1 MIRYSQKKCKR
12 CVMKKS
18 YIKYFAALLL
28 FGTNGIVASFID
40 LSSYEI
46 VLLRTFIGSI
56 LLIALFFLTRNKL
69 TFYKHK
75 KDSLFLLLSGIA
87 MGTSWMFLYEAY
99 AQIGV
104 SIASLCYY
112 CGPVIVMA
120 LSPILFKEKLTAL
133 KLFGFA
139 AVLIGIV
146 LVNGSVFDGNNNL
159 WGIFCGLMSALMYA
173 AMVICNKK
181 AQRIQGIENATLQL
195 FTSFLTV
202 FIFVLFKQG
211 LTFHMHTEDIIPM
224 LILGLFNTG
233 IGCFFYFSS
242 IGKLAIQTVAVCGYL
257 EPLSAV
263 IFSVVLLKE
272 NLSPIQISGA
282 ILIIGGA
289 IFSELISKKNKNG

>member
-1 MIRYSQKKCKR
+1 MKR
-12 CVMKKS
+12 S
-18 YIKYFAALLL
+18 YMKYFAALLL
-28 FGTNGIVASFID
+28 FGFNGIVASFID

-46 VLLRTFIGSI
+46 VLLRTFIGNV

-69 TFYKHK
+69 TFYQYKN
-75 KDSLFLLLSGIA
+75 DSLFLLLSGIA

-120 LSPILFKEKLTAL
+120 LSPLLFREKLTAS
-133 KLFGFA
+133 KLCGFA
-139 AVLIGIV
+139 AVLIGII
-146 LVNGSVFDGNNNL
+146 LVNGSAFNGNGNL
-159 WGIFCGLMSALMYA
+159 WGIFCGLMSAVMYA

-181 AQRIQGIENATLQL
+181 ARRITGVEHATLQL
-195 FTSFLTV
+195 FVSFLTV

-211 LTFHMHTEDIIPM
+211 LTVHLHTEDIIPV

-233 IGCFFYFSS
+233 IGCYFYFSS
-242 IGKLAIQTVAVCGYL
+242 IGKLPVQTVAVCGYL

-263 IFSVVLLKE
+263 VFSVIVLHETML
-272 NLSPIQISGA
+272 PIRILGA
-282 ILIIGGA
+282 ALIIGGA
-289 IFSELISKKNKNG
+289 VSSELVKRKTS

>member
-1 MIRYSQKKCKR
+1 MKR
-12 CVMKKS
+12 S
-18 YIKYFAALLL
+18 YMKYFAALLL
-28 FGTNGIVASFID
+28 FGFNGIVASFID

-46 VLLRTFIGSI
+46 VLLRTFIGSV

-69 TFYKHK
+69 TFYQYKN
-75 KDSLFLLLSGIA
+75 DSLFLLLSGIA

-120 LSPILFKEKLTAL
+120 LSPLLFREKLTAS
-133 KLFGFA
+133 KLCGFA
-139 AVLIGIV
+139 AVLIGII
-146 LVNGSVFDGNNNL
+146 LVNGSAFNGNGNL
-159 WGIFCGLMSALMYA
+159 WGIFCGLMSAVMYA

-181 AQRIQGIENATLQL
+181 AQRITGMENATLQL
-195 FTSFLTV
+195 FVSFLTV

-211 LTFHMHTEDIIPM
+211 LTVHLHTEDIIPV

-233 IGCFFYFSS
+233 IGCYFYFSS
-242 IGKLAIQTVAVCGYL
+242 IGKLPVQTVAVCGYL

-263 IFSVVLLKE
+263 VFSVIVLHETML
-272 NLSPIQISGA
+272 PIRILGA
-282 ILIIGGA
+282 ALIIGGA
-289 IFSELISKKNKNG
+289 VSSELVKRKTS

>member
-1 MIRYSQKKCKR
+1 
-12 CVMKKS
+12 MKKS
-18 YIKYFAALLL
+18 YIKYFTALLL
-28 FGTNGIVASFID
+28 FGSNGIVASFIH

-46 VLLRTFIGSI
+46 VLLRTFIGSV

-75 KDSLFLLLSGIA
+75 KDSLFLALSGIA

-120 LSPILFKEKLTAL
+120 LSPILFKEKLTAV
-133 KLFGFA
+133 KVIGFI
-139 AVLIGIV
+139 AVLAGIF
-146 LVNGSVFDGNNNL
+146 LVNGNAFDGNGNG
-159 WGIFCGLMSALMYA
+159 WGIFCGLMSALMYS

-181 AQRIQGIENATLQL
+181 ARRIQGMENATLQL
-195 FTSFLTV
+195 FISFLTV
-202 FIFVLFKQG
+202 FVFVLFKQG
-211 LTFHMHTEDIIPM
+211 LAIRLGTEDIIPM

-233 IGCFFYFSS
+233 VGCYFYFSS
-242 IGKLAIQTVAVCGYL
+242 IGDLPVQTVAVCGYL

-263 IFSVVLLKE
+263 LFSVAFLHERLSLL
-272 NLSPIQISGA
+272 QIIGA
-282 ILIIGGA
+282 VCIIGGA
-289 IFSELISKKNKNG
+289 VFSELSSKRKTIGNEPVKKP

>member
-1 MIRYSQKKCKR
+1 MIQYSQKKCKR
-12 CVMKKS
+12 CVMKRS
-18 YIKYFAALLL
+18 YMKYFAALLL
-28 FGTNGIVASFID
+28 FGFNGIVASFID

-46 VLLRTFIGSI
+46 VLLRTFIGSV

-69 TFYKHK
+69 TFYQYKN
-75 KDSLFLLLSGIA
+75 DSLFLLLSGIA

-120 LSPILFKEKLTAL
+120 LSPLLFREKLTAS
-133 KLFGFA
+133 KLCGFA
-139 AVLIGIV
+139 AVLIGII
-146 LVNGSVFDGNNNL
+146 LVNGSAFNGNGNL
-159 WGIFCGLMSALMYA
+159 WGIFCGLMSAVMYA

-181 AQRIQGIENATLQL
+181 ARRITGMENATLQL
-195 FTSFLTV
+195 FVSFLTV

-211 LTFHMHTEDIIPM
+211 LTVHLHTEDIIPV

-233 IGCFFYFSS
+233 IGCYFYFSS
-242 IGKLAIQTVAVCGYL
+242 IGKLPVQTVAVCGYL

-263 IFSVVLLKE
+263 VFSVIVLHETML
-272 NLSPIQISGA
+272 PIRILGA
-282 ILIIGGA
+282 ELIIGGA
-289 IFSELISKKNKNG
+289 VSSELVKRKTS

>member
-1 MIRYSQKKCKR
+1 MKR
-12 CVMKKS
+12 S
-18 YIKYFAALLL
+18 YMKYFAALLL
-28 FGTNGIVASFID
+28 FGFNGIVASFID

-46 VLLRTFIGSI
+46 VLLRTFIGSV

-69 TFYKHK
+69 TFYQYKN
-75 KDSLFLLLSGIA
+75 DSLFLLLSGIA

-120 LSPILFKEKLTAL
+120 LSPLLFREKLTAS
-133 KLFGFA
+133 KLCGFA
-139 AVLIGIV
+139 AVLIGII
-146 LVNGSVFDGNNNL
+146 LVNGSAFNGNSNL
-159 WGIFCGLMSALMYA
+159 WGIFCGLMSAVMYA

-181 AQRIQGIENATLQL
+181 AQRITGMENATLQL
-195 FTSFLTV
+195 FVSFLTV

-211 LTFHMHTEDIIPM
+211 LTVHLHTEDIIPM

-233 IGCFFYFSS
+233 IGCYFYFSS
-242 IGKLAIQTVAVCGYL
+242 IGKLPVQTVAICGYL

-263 IFSVVLLKE
+263 VFSVIVLHKTML
-272 NLSPIQISGA
+272 PIQILGA
-282 ILIIGGA
+282 ALIIGGA
-289 IFSELISKKNKNG
+289 VSSELVKRKTS